1 MLISSIKRIIDSIR
15 NFQEDLKDRTI
26 IEKLQVLIDFIIF
39 NFKTSKS
46 EATILKKFPMNS
58 VEFIKL
64 LLLKLKLFIKYEGKY
79 LMLSTDCF
87 SLLKILFLT
96 FLNNIPQARYEDED
110 VIEVLCLLMSVVS
123 KIYLIRENMYHG
135 KKTTEFEVNLIQ
147 DSLLT
152 NLRETIVVSTSNFW
166 KSYFDFKFRRRANH
180 DNSTKTKVISIA
192 ESMIF
197 YHFFLSLDMDLTTRF
212 VENCLQVFNINLR
225 LIKNTVM
232 LKVGQI
238 LYTLTEFYNK
248 KSDPTPLHT
257 KEISTSFVLGL
268 VANSG
273 YCDPSSVQNILCL
286 NRDIKSE
293 VSKSMIRALLYKKT
307 TDITK
312 RRFLWLK
319 FASVSEQSEFKF
331 FDEPIK
337 CIPTAMR
344 EQIEIDIVRTKL
356 WKGEAYQSRIRDL
369 IVSFLEQVDCE
380 FEYFQGFNYIT
391 AFFAEVFDTKKD
403 FLHFMNH
410 IASCIFSVI

>member
-1 MLISSIKRIIDSIR
+1 
-15 NFQEDLKDRTI
+15 
-26 IEKLQVLIDFIIF
+26 VLTDFIIF

-46 EATILKKFPMNS
+46 EATILKKFPVNS

-96 FLNNIPQARYEDED
+96 YLNNIPQAQYEDEA

-123 KIYLIRENMYHG
+123 KIYLIREDLYNG
-135 KKTTEFEVNLIQ
+135 KKATAFEARLIQ

-152 NLRETIVVSTSNFW
+152 NLRETIVVSTSNYW
-166 KSYFDFKFRRRANH
+166 KSYFDFKFRRRVNH

-212 VENCLQVFNINLR
+212 VENCLQMFNINLR

-238 LYTLTEFYNK
+238 LYSLTEFYNK
-248 KSDPTPLHT
+248 KSDRNPHRS
-257 KEISTSFVLGL
+257 KEVNTSFVLGL

-273 YCDPSSVQNILCL
+273 YCDPLSILQILCL
-286 NRDIKSE
+286 STGIKSE
-293 VSKSMIRALLYKKT
+293 VSKTMIRTRLYRR
-307 TDITK
+307 ITENSK

-319 FASVSEQSEFKF
+319 FASVSLQAEFKF
-331 FDEPIK
+331 FDESIK
-337 CIPTAMR
+337 SIPTAMR

-356 WKGEAYQSRIRDL
+356 WKGEAYQARIRDL
-369 IVSFLEQVDCE
+369 IVSFLEQVDSD

-391 AFFAEVFDTKKD
+391 AFFAEVFNTKKE

-410 IASCIFSVI
+410 IAAFIFSVI

>member
-1 MLISSIKRIIDSIR
+1 M
-15 NFQEDLKDRTI
+15 
-26 IEKLQVLIDFIIF
+26 LIDFIIF

-46 EATILKKFPMNS
+46 EATILKKFPVNS
-58 VEFIKL
+58 IEFIKL

-87 SLLKILFLT
+87 SLLKILFLN

-123 KIYLIRENMYHG
+123 KIYLIRDEMYYG
-135 KKTTEFEVNLIQ
+135 KKATEFEISLIQ

-166 KSYFDFKFRRRANH
+166 KSYFEFKFRRRANH

-212 VENCLQVFNINLR
+212 VENCLQSFNINLR

-248 KSDPTPLHT
+248 KTDPTPHFN
-257 KEISTSFVLGL
+257 KEQNVSFVLGL

-273 YCDPSSVQNILCL
+273 FCDPKSVQNILCI
-286 NRDIKSE
+286 NRVTKTE
-293 VSKSMIRALLYKKT
+293 VSKCLIRSQLYKKVI
-307 TDITK
+307 DNGK
-312 RRFLWLK
+312 RRFFWLK
-319 FASVSEQSEFKF
+319 FASVTGQNDFKF
-331 FDEPIK
+331 FDAPVK
-337 CIPTAMR
+337 SIPSPMK

-356 WKGEAYQSRIRDL
+356 WKGEVYQSRIRDL
-369 IVSFLEQVDCE
+369 IVSFLEQVESD

-391 AFFAEVFDTKKD
+391 AFFAEIFDTKKD

-410 IASCIFSVI
+410 ISSCIFSVS